1 MKSTQRSR
9 LLALLQSRRGQWV
22 PLPEILSLGF
32 SQFGARILE
41 LRRSGHAILNKTEHR
56 AGKVVSWYR
65 LESKPPQEKKIE
77 QIRHTLP
84 GSCSFPEFGPL
95 AKESYGVD

>member
-41 LRRSGHAILNKTEHR
+41 LRRDGHAITNKTEHR
-56 AGKVVSWYR
+56 AGKVLSWYR
-65 LESKPPQEKKIE
+65 LDSEPKPEKRPE
-77 QIRHTLP
+77 PSGHALP
-84 GSCSFPEFGPL
+84 SSFPEFGSL

>member
-1 MKSTQRSR
+1 MTTQRSR
-9 LLALLQSRRGQWV
+9 LLNLLQSRHGQWV

-41 LRRSGHAILNKTEHR
+41 LRRSGHAITNKTEYR
-56 AGKVVSWYR
+56 AGKVLSWYR
-65 LESKPPQEKKIE
+65 LDSEPTQEKKPSGHE
-77 QIRHTLP
+77 LP
-84 GSCSFPEFGPL
+84 SSFPEFGSL